1 MRHPVLIALAL
12 ALASTAA
19 DAQSACFDLS
29 KSEPHALTGMLSHRI
44 FPGPPNFNDVQNGD
58 RPEPGYLLTL
68 AKPICLTGDEFA
80 DSSNLF
86 SEVQLVA
93 TDKTGKALRA
103 LLNSNVDVTLSRP
116 MAAQTGHHHRPLV
129 AWVVAISAASRH

>member
-1 MRHPVLIALAL
+1 MRHALSIALAL
-12 ALASTAA
+12 AFAA
-19 DAQSACFDLS
+19 IVSNARSACFDLS

-44 FPGPPNFNDVQNGD
+44 FPGPPNFSDVQNGD
-58 RPEPGYLLTL
+58 MPEPGYLLTL

-93 TDKTGKALRA
+93 MGKTGKAMRA
-103 LLNSNVDVTLSRP
+103 LLNSNVDVTLFRP
-116 MAAQTGHHHRPLV
+116 MAAQTGHHHRPLI